1 MGESFQRELEA
12 VAEFY
17 DQRLV
22 GDVGPLGFRRTSELG
37 KVLACLPELV
47 SAQMLD
53 YGRSRFLDLGC
64 GDGRVNVF
72 MSYVTQTSVGVEL
85 DEWTLDDDGPLR
97 EELDVFLASR
107 GLHPVPE
114 NIHLFH
120 GDATDKALHDQMRFE
135 AGLTLDEV
143 DIFYTY
149 LSGHDEFAN
158 LIAEHGKRGSVFL
171 VYGMNR
177 IFPQYE
183 GLELV
188 ESLSPVGGVLAVYQK
203 TLQGTG

>member
-22 GDVGPLGFRRTSELG
+22 GDVGPLGFRRTSALG
-37 KVLACLPELV
+37 KVLACLPELI
-47 SAQMLD
+47 AAEMLD

-97 EELDVFLASR
+97 EELDALLASR
-107 GLHPVPE
+107 SLHPVPE
-114 NIHLFH
+114 NIYLFH
-120 GDATDKALHDQMRFE
+120 GDATDASVHRQIRLQ
-135 AGLTLDEV
+135 AGLALDEV

-149 LSGHDEFAN
+149 LSSHDEFAG
-158 LIAEHGKRGSVFL
+158 LIAEHGRPGSVFL

-177 IFPQYE
+177 IFPQYD
-183 GLELV
+183 GLQLV
-188 ESLSPVGGVLAVYQK
+188 ESLSPLGGVLAVYRK
-203 TLQGTG
+203 TLQVTG